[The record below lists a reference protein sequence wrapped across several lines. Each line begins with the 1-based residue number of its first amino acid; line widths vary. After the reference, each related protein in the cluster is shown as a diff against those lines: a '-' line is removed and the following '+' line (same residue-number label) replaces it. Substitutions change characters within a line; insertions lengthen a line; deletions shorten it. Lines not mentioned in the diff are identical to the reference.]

1 MGFFHGAVQYAKSH
15 CALDLSCGN
24 LAFESKSAMA
34 KVTFTANL
42 MRHVDCP
49 SVDAFGATVR
59 EVLAA
64 VFAEN
69 PRLKSYVVD
78 EQFSLRRH
86 MGIIVDGEIVMDR
99 KRLSDPVESNSEV
112 FVLQAL
118 SGG

>member
-1 MGFFHGAVQYAKSH
+1 
-15 CALDLSCGN
+15 
-24 LAFESKSAMA
+24 MA
-34 KVTFTANL
+34 KVIFTANL

-49 SVDAFGATVR
+49 PMEVKGKTVHD
-59 EVLAA
+59 VLAK

-78 EQFSLRRH
+78 EQFGLRRH
-86 MGIIVDGEIVMDR
+86 MGIIVDGEIVQDR

-112 FVLQAL
+112 YVLQAL

>member
-1 MGFFHGAVQYAKSH
+1 MVIQWCSAISRRNSCDTFNFVAKF
-15 CALDLSCGN
+15 G
-24 LAFESKSAMA
+24 MA

-49 SVDAFGATVR
+49 SVEAPGMTVR

-69 PRLKSYVVD
+69 PRLKGYVVD

-86 MGIIVDGEIVMDR
+86 MGIIVDGDIVLDR
-99 KRLSDPVESNSEV
+99 KGLSDPVESNSEV

>member
-1 MGFFHGAVQYAKSH
+1 
-15 CALDLSCGN
+15 
-24 LAFESKSAMA
+24 MA

-49 SVDAFGATVR
+49 TVQVNGVTVR
-59 EVLAA
+59 DVLAS

-78 EQFSLRRH
+78 EQFGLRRH
-86 MGIIVDGEIVMDR
+86 MGIIIDGEIIQDR

-112 FVLQAL
+112 YVLQAL

>member
-1 MGFFHGAVQYAKSH
+1 
-15 CALDLSCGN
+15 
-24 LAFESKSAMA
+24 MA
-34 KVTFTANL
+34 KVIFTANL

-49 SVDAFGATVR
+49 PMEVKGATVR
-59 EVLAA
+59 DVLAK

-86 MGIIVDGEIVMDR
+86 MGIIIDGEIVQDR
-99 KRLSDPVESNSEV
+99 KKLSDPVDSNSEV
-112 FVLQAL
+112 YVLQAL

>member
-1 MGFFHGAVQYAKSH
+1 
-15 CALDLSCGN
+15 
-24 LAFESKSAMA
+24 MA

-49 SVDAFGATVR
+49 PMMVKGTTVR
-59 EVLAA
+59 DVLAK

-86 MGIIVDGEIVMDR
+86 MGIIVDGEIVQDR
-99 KRLSDPVESNSEV
+99 KRLSDPVDSDSEV
-112 FVLQAL
+112 YVLQAL

>member
-1 MGFFHGAVQYAKSH
+1 VQYGLCKRGI
-15 CALDLSCGN
+15 DLSCG
-24 LAFESKSAMA
+24 AFFFAQELPMA

-49 SVDAFGATVR
+49 SVNAAGNTVR
-59 EVLAA
+59 QVLAA

-78 EQFSLRRH
+78 EQFALRRH

-99 KRLSDPVESNSEV
+99 KRLSDPVDSNSEV
-112 FVLQAL
+112 YVLQAL

>member
-1 MGFFHGAVQYAKSH
+1 
-15 CALDLSCGN
+15 
-24 LAFESKSAMA
+24 MA

-49 SVDAFGATVR
+49 SVDVEGSTVR
-59 EVLAA
+59 EVLARI
-64 VFAEN
+64 FAEN

-78 EQFSLRRH
+78 EQFTLRRH
-86 MGIIVDGEIVMDR
+86 MGIIVDGEIVQDR

-112 FVLQAL
+112 YVLQAL

>member
-1 MGFFHGAVQYAKSH
+1 
-15 CALDLSCGN
+15 
-24 LAFESKSAMA
+24 MA
-34 KVTFTANL
+34 KVTFTPNL

-49 SVDAFGATVR
+49 SVNVNGSTVR
-59 EVLAA
+59 EVLARI
-64 VFAEN
+64 FTDN

-78 EQFSLRRH
+78 EQFTLRRH

>member
-1 MGFFHGAVQYAKSH
+1 
-15 CALDLSCGN
+15 
-24 LAFESKSAMA
+24 MA

-49 SVDAFGATVR
+49 SVDVDGFTVR
-59 EVLAA
+59 EVLAKI
-64 VFAEN
+64 FHEN

-99 KRLSDPVESNSEV
+99 KGLSDPVESNSEV
-112 FVLQAL
+112 YVLQAL

>member
-1 MGFFHGAVQYAKSH
+1 MT
-15 CALDLSCGN
+15 
-24 LAFESKSAMA
+24 

-49 SVDAFGATVR
+49 PVDVQGATVR
-59 EVLAA
+59 EVLGKI
-64 VFAEN
+64 FAEN
-69 PRLKSYVVD
+69 PRLKSYIVD

-86 MGIIVDGEIVMDR
+86 MGIIVDGEIVQDR
-99 KRLSDPVESNSEV
+99 NGLSDPVESNSEV

>member
-1 MGFFHGAVQYAKSH
+1 
-15 CALDLSCGN
+15 
-24 LAFESKSAMA
+24 MA
-34 KVTFTANL
+34 KVIFTANL

-49 SVDAFGATVR
+49 SMEVNGKTVR
-59 EVLAA
+59 DVLAK

-78 EQFSLRRH
+78 EQFGLRRH
-86 MGIIVDGEIVMDR
+86 MGIIVDGEIVQDR

-112 FVLQAL
+112 YVLQAL

>member
-1 MGFFHGAVQYAKSH
+1 
-15 CALDLSCGN
+15 
-24 LAFESKSAMA
+24 MA

-49 SVDAFGATVR
+49 TVQVDGGTVR
-59 EVLAA
+59 DVLAK

-78 EQFSLRRH
+78 EQFGLRRH
-86 MGIIVDGEIVMDR
+86 MGIIVDGEIVQDR

-112 FVLQAL
+112 YVLQAL

>member
-1 MGFFHGAVQYAKSH
+1 
-15 CALDLSCGN
+15 
-24 LAFESKSAMA
+24 MA
-34 KVTFTANL
+34 KVIFTANL

-49 SVDAFGATVR
+49 SMVVNGRTVR
-59 EVLAA
+59 EVLTN

-78 EQFSLRRH
+78 EQFGLRRH
-86 MGIIVDGEIVMDR
+86 MGIIVDGEIVHDS
-99 KRLSDPVESNSEV
+99 KRLSDPVESGSEV

>member
-1 MGFFHGAVQYAKSH
+1 MT
-15 CALDLSCGN
+15 
-24 LAFESKSAMA
+24 

-49 SVDAFGATVR
+49 PVDVQGATVR
-59 EVLAA
+59 EVLAKI
-64 VFAEN
+64 FAEN
-69 PRLKSYVVD
+69 PRLKSYIVD

-86 MGIIVDGEIVMDR
+86 MGIIVDGEIVQDR
-99 KRLSDPVESNSEV
+99 NGLSDPVESDSEV

>member
-1 MGFFHGAVQYAKSH
+1 MPKVASDGIHVAASL
-15 CALDLSCGN
+15 ALSQN
-24 LAFESKSAMA
+24 WHMA

-49 SVDAFGATVR
+49 SVDAEGNTVR
-59 EVLAA
+59 QVLAA
-64 VFAEN
+64 VFAKN

-99 KRLSDPVESNSEV
+99 SRLSDPVDSDSEV